1 MNKTF
6 ITEERLVKLIRRVIK
21 EHDDELGLE
30 VKAESSNPLAQD
42 TFKKVIDHLSATK
55 GAYSLRNKTV
65 STNTEDDK
73 LKKTWKWKTND
84 GKVDVT
90 VSVDVKM
97 AKEKKR
103 S

>member
-1 MNKTF
+1 MIKKL
-6 ITEERLVKLIRRVIK
+6 ITEERLIQLIRRVMR
-21 EHDDELGLE
+21 EHEELGLE
-30 VKAESSNPLAQD
+30 VKPESSNPLAQD

-103 S
+103 K

>member
-1 MNKTF
+1 MKISYTSASRSTGGPF
-6 ITEERLVKLIRRVIK
+6 SQWEQPT
-21 EHDDELGLE
+21 D
-30 VKAESSNPLAQD
+30 SNPLAKE

-55 GAYSLRNKTV
+55 GAYSLQNKTT
-65 STNTEDDK
+65 STTTEDDK

-97 AKEKKR
+97 AKQKKA
-103 S
+103 

>member
-1 MNKTF
+1 MNKAF
-6 ITEERLVKLIRRVIK
+6 ITEERLVKLIRRVIR
-21 EHDDELGLE
+21 EQDELQ
-30 VKAESSNPLAQD
+30 ATPTDSNPLAKE

-55 GAYSLRNKTV
+55 GAYSLQNKTT
-65 STNTEDDK
+65 STTTEDDK

-97 AKEKKR
+97 AKQKKA
-103 S
+103 

>member
-1 MNKTF
+1 MSKKAF
-6 ITEERLVKLIRRVIK
+6 ITEERLVKLIRRVIR
-21 EHDDELGLE
+21 EQEESLE
-30 VKAESSNPLAQD
+30 ETPTDSNPLAKD

-65 STNTEDDK
+65 STTTEDDK

-97 AKEKKR
+97 AKEKK